1 MNNKAKIK
9 QSIFVDTV
17 VTNFLKNSLNAVY
30 KQWSYATRVV
40 NILIYFY
47 VNLIEKM
54 ELNYFFIWDRT
65 PMAFKTFCLTSY
77 TFCPQLTV
85 YSNDLGQ
92 QVVRATRML
101 MMTVK
106 IFRSVIVNGLY
117 FLYYDFSLMLFIWF
131 VLEKKNLIAKG
142 KKEV

>member
-1 MNNKAKIK
+1 
-9 QSIFVDTV
+9 
-17 VTNFLKNSLNAVY
+17 
-30 KQWSYATRVV
+30 
-40 NILIYFY
+40 
-47 VNLIEKM
+47 
-54 ELNYFFIWDRT
+54 
-65 PMAFKTFCLTSY
+65 MAFKTFCLTSY

-117 FLYYDFSLMLFIWF
+117 FLYYDCSLMLFIWF

-142 KKEV
+142 KKED

>member
-1 MNNKAKIK
+1 
-9 QSIFVDTV
+9 
-17 VTNFLKNSLNAVY
+17 
-30 KQWSYATRVV
+30 
-40 NILIYFY
+40 
-47 VNLIEKM
+47 
-54 ELNYFFIWDRT
+54 
-65 PMAFKTFCLTSY
+65 MAFKTFCLTSY

-117 FLYYDFSLMLFIWF
+117 FLYYDCFLMLFIWF

-142 KKEV
+142 KNEVYK

>member
-1 MNNKAKIK
+1 
-9 QSIFVDTV
+9 
-17 VTNFLKNSLNAVY
+17 
-30 KQWSYATRVV
+30 
-40 NILIYFY
+40 
-47 VNLIEKM
+47 
-54 ELNYFFIWDRT
+54 
-65 PMAFKTFCLTSY
+65 MAFKTFCLTSY

-117 FLYYDFSLMLFIWF
+117 FLYYDCSLMLFIWF

>member
-1 MNNKAKIK
+1 
-9 QSIFVDTV
+9 
-17 VTNFLKNSLNAVY
+17 
-30 KQWSYATRVV
+30 
-40 NILIYFY
+40 
-47 VNLIEKM
+47 
-54 ELNYFFIWDRT
+54 
-65 PMAFKTFCLTSY
+65 MAFKTFCLTSY

-85 YSNDLGQ
+85 YSNDLGH

-117 FLYYDFSLMLFIWF
+117 FLYYDCSLMLFIWF

-142 KKEV
+142 KNEVYK

>member
-1 MNNKAKIK
+1 
-9 QSIFVDTV
+9 
-17 VTNFLKNSLNAVY
+17 
-30 KQWSYATRVV
+30 
-40 NILIYFY
+40 
-47 VNLIEKM
+47 
-54 ELNYFFIWDRT
+54 
-65 PMAFKTFCLTSY
+65 MAFKTFCLTSY

-117 FLYYDFSLMLFIWF
+117 FLYYDCSLMLFIWF

-142 KKEV
+142 KNEVYK

>member
-1 MNNKAKIK
+1 
-9 QSIFVDTV
+9 
-17 VTNFLKNSLNAVY
+17 
-30 KQWSYATRVV
+30 
-40 NILIYFY
+40 
-47 VNLIEKM
+47 
-54 ELNYFFIWDRT
+54 
-65 PMAFKTFCLTSY
+65 MAFKTFCLTSY

-85 YSNDLGQ
+85 YSNDLGHL
-92 QVVRATRML
+92 VVRATRML

-117 FLYYDFSLMLFIWF
+117 FLYYDCFLMLFIWF